1 MILEVLSI
9 LEDEKHKLKGKSY
22 EDAKANFPL
31 DEFDFYSRFRPE
43 HESFLL
49 NVLRSIFV
57 FATSIVATTVFAMV
71 FLVWFVSGYKQA
83 KYFREITR
91 LYSEFLPENTN
102 LNEQEDPS
110 PRPVVYDNQREI
122 IGHLVRGIT
131 RLLSVAR
138 EIREDYEDGVFT
150 ITHHRH
156 LLENVY
162 YIKDI
167 FHLSRAE

>member
-1 MILEVLSI
+1 MGSAPHLSYGVF
-9 LEDEKHKLKGKSY
+9 EKSGIASQFASANGRKSRQN
-22 EDAKANFPL
+22 D
-31 DEFDFYSRFRPE
+31 RR
-43 HESFLL
+43 
-49 NVLRSIFV
+49 
-57 FATSIVATTVFAMV
+57 AMRY
-71 FLVWFVSGYKQA
+71 GI
-83 KYFREITR
+83 FREITR

-102 LNEQEDPS
+102 LNEQEDPF

-122 IGHLVRGIT
+122 IGQLVRGIA

-138 EIREDYEDGVFT
+138 EIREDYEAGVFT

-167 FHLSRAE
+167 FHRNMA